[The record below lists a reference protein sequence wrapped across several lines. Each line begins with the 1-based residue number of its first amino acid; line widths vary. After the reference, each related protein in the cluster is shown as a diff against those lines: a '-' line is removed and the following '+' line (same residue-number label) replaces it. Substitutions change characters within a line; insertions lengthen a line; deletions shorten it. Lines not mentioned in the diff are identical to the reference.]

1 MKRYA
6 VVEAEGQDCEV
17 RLFWRYKKALDYVK
31 QRVHE
36 AFEGF
41 PEDEALLDKVDAT
54 KTFEELNKL
63 VDFAWGENDSQILWF
78 VEVK

>member
-78 VEVK
+78 VKVE